1 MVVAKDLLKWKEF
14 VAEMLG
20 MKTFPLRVMR
30 FSCSKT
36 LKKCSAKISITDS
49 NCDHYES
56 LNPWTRADRSRNE
69 IKLPTSG
76 TFILTLVGKAASVSL
91 ATSEVSWSKY

>member
-36 LKKCSAKISITDS
+36 LKKCSAKISTQIVTVIIMKVS
-49 NCDHYES
+49 IPGPGPKQIGPEMKLNCRHQAPS
-56 LNPWTRADRSRNE
+56 S
-69 IKLPTSG
+69 
-76 TFILTLVGKAASVSL
+76 
-91 ATSEVSWSKY
+91 

>member
-20 MKTFPLRVMR
+20 MKTFPLRVIR

-36 LKKCSAKISITDS
+36 IVQKLASQIVTVIIMKVSIPGPGPEQIGPEMKL
-49 NCDHYES
+49 NCRHQAPS
-56 LNPWTRADRSRNE
+56 S
-69 IKLPTSG
+69 
-76 TFILTLVGKAASVSL
+76 
-91 ATSEVSWSKY
+91 

>member
-36 LKKCSAKISITDS
+36 LKKCSAKISTQIVTVIIMKVSIPGPEQIGPEMKS
-49 NCDHYES
+49 NCRHQ
-56 LNPWTRADRSRNE
+56 ARS
-69 IKLPTSG
+69 S
-76 TFILTLVGKAASVSL
+76 
-91 ATSEVSWSKY
+91 